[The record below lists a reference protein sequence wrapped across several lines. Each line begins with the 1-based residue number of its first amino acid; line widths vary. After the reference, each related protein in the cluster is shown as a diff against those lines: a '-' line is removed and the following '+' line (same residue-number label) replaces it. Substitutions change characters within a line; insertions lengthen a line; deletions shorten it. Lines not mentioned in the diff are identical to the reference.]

1 MNLLETFSVAL
12 SALWAN
18 KLRSAL
24 TMLGLIIGVGS
35 VIAIIA
41 IGRGTQK
48 AVAAELDALN
58 GGVFQLM
65 ATPGWSEDGQ
75 PTARLRMFRDDDIA
89 LLKEALPEIDLI
101 DPQVGMSGRITF
113 GREVEWWD
121 WIRGAGADTA
131 ALMNI
136 QLSAGRWFTEE
147 EIARGDRVMV
157 LSASRVEYIL
167 GEGVNPLGIELMVN
181 GYPFQIIGVIA
192 PNTGMLSQ
200 LLGGQGGDFYV
211 PRSYIT
217 RVTGQN
223 SYDHLTVR
231 VRDGYDPVEVKDL
244 AVRVMERL
252 YPGTGYEA
260 YIWTDFMGEFNQVI
274 SIVTGVM
281 AAIAGISLVVGGVGI
296 MNIMMVSV
304 TERTREIGLR
314 KAIGARRRDIL
325 MQFLVEALTL
335 CLIGG
340 GIGIVL
346 AAGPVTIA
354 ARYLETPLS
363 LDLYAIALALGFSA
377 AVGLIF
383 GVYPAVKAARMDPI
397 EALRYE

>member
-65 ATPGWSEDGQ
+65 AMPEWSPEGQ
-75 PTARLRMFRDDDIA
+75 PTARLRMFTEEDIR
-89 LLKEALPEIDLI
+89 LLKEALPEIDVI
-101 DPQVGMSGRITF
+101 DPQVGMGATIKF
-113 GREVEWWD
+113 HRETAWD
-121 WIRGAGADTA
+121 WLRGAGTDTA
-131 ALMNI
+131 SLMNI
-136 QLSAGRWFTEE
+136 ELSSGRWFTEE
-147 EIARGDRVMV
+147 EIIRGDRVAV
-157 LSASRVEYIL
+157 VAANRLTYLL
-167 GEGVNPLGIELMVN
+167 GEGVDPLGIELMIN
-181 GYPFQIIGVIA
+181 GYPFQVIGVIA

-200 LLGGQGGDFYV
+200 LLGGQGGDFYI

-252 YPGTGYEA
+252 YPGTGYQA
-260 YIWTDFMGEFNQVI
+260 HIWTDFMGEFNQVI

-314 KAIGARRRDIL
+314 KAIGARRSDIL

-340 GIGIVL
+340 AIGILL
-346 AAGPVTIA
+346 AAGPVTVA
-354 ARYLETPLS
+354 ANFLDAPLS
-363 LDLYAIALALGFSA
+363 IDLYAITLALGFSA

>member
-1 MNLLETFSVAL
+1 MSLWETFAVAL

-41 IGRGTQK
+41 IGRGTQA
-48 AVAAELDALN
+48 AVRSELEAMQ

-65 ATPGWSEDGQ
+65 ATGGWSEDGQ
-75 PTARLRMFRDDDIA
+75 QTAQQRSFREEDIA
-89 LLKEALPEIDLI
+89 LLKEALPEIEVI
-101 DPQVGMSGRITF
+101 DPQVGMSGPITF
-113 GREVEWWD
+113 RRETQWD
-121 WIRGAGADTA
+121 WIRGAGTDTA
-131 ALMNI
+131 SLMN
-136 QLSAGRWFTEE
+136 LELASGRWFTEE
-147 EIARGDRVMV
+147 EIIRGDRVMV
-157 LSASRVEYIL
+157 VAANRLEYLL
-167 GEGVNPLGIELMVN
+167 GEGVDPLGLELMFN
-181 GYPFQIIGVIA
+181 GYPFQVIGVIA

-200 LLGGQGGDFYV
+200 LLGGQGGDFYI
-211 PRSYIT
+211 PRSYII
-217 RVTGQN
+217 RSTGEN
-223 SYDHLTVR
+223 SYYHLTVR
-231 VRDGYDPVEVKDL
+231 VREGYDPVEVKDL
-244 AVRVMERL
+244 AVKVMERI
-252 YPGTGYEA
+252 YPGTAYEA
-260 YIWTDFMGEFNQVI
+260 HIWTDFMNEFDQVL

-325 MQFLVEALTL
+325 LQFLVEALTI

-340 GIGIVL
+340 AIGILL
-346 AAGPVTIA
+346 AAGPVMLA
-354 ARYLETPLS
+354 AKYLDAPLS
-363 LDLYAIALALGFSA
+363 LDLYAVTLALGFSA
-377 AVGLIF
+377 GVGLIF
-383 GVYPAVKAARMDPI
+383 GVYPALKAARMDPI

>member
-48 AVAAELDALN
+48 AVAAELEALH

-65 ATPGWSEDGQ
+65 ATPGWSPEGEM
-75 PTARLRMFRDDDIA
+75 TARMRMFREEDIA
-89 LLKEALPEIDLI
+89 LLKEALPEIDVI
-101 DPQVGMSGRITF
+101 DPQVGMGATITF
-113 GREVEWWD
+113 HRETAWD
-121 WIRGAGADTA
+121 WIRGAGTDTA
-131 ALMNI
+131 SLMNI
-136 QLSAGRWFTEE
+136 RLSSGRWFTEE
-147 EIARGDRVMV
+147 EIRRGDRVAV
-157 LSASRVEYIL
+157 VSANRLSYLI
-167 GEGVNPLGIELMVN
+167 GEGVDPLGLELLIN
-181 GYPFQIIGVIA
+181 GYPFRVIGVIA
-192 PNTGMLSQ
+192 PNTGMLSR
-200 LLGGQGGDFYV
+200 LLGGEGGDFWV
-211 PRSYIT
+211 PRTYIT

-231 VRDGYDPVEVKDL
+231 VREGYDPVVVKDL
-244 AVRVMERL
+244 AVRVMERT

-260 YIWTDFMGEFNQVI
+260 HIWTDFVSEFNQVI

-340 GIGIVL
+340 AIGILL
-346 AAGPVTIA
+346 AVGPVTIA
-354 ARYLETPLS
+354 ARYLDAPLS
-363 LDLYAIALALGFSA
+363 IDLYAIALALGFSA

-383 GVYPAVKAARMDPI
+383 GVYPAVKAARLDPI

>member
-65 ATPGWSEDGQ
+65 ATPGWTPDGQ
-75 PTARLRMFRDDDIA
+75 MTAKLRMFTEEDIQ
-89 LLKEALPEIDLI
+89 LLKEALPEIDVI
-101 DPQVGMSGRITF
+101 DPQVGMGATITF
-113 GREVEWWD
+113 HRETGWD
-121 WIRGAGADTA
+121 WLRGAGIDTMS
-131 ALMNI
+131 LMNI
-136 QLSAGRWFTEE
+136 QLSSGRWFTEE
-147 EIARGDRVMV
+147 EIIRGDRVAV
-157 LSASRVEYIL
+157 VTANRLSYLI
-167 GEGVNPLGIELMVN
+167 GEGVDPLGVELMIN
-181 GYPFQIIGVIA
+181 GYPFQVIGVIA

-200 LLGGQGGDFYV
+200 LLGGQGGDFYI

-244 AVRVMERL
+244 AVRVMERI
-252 YPGTGYEA
+252 YPGTGYQA
-260 YIWTDFMGEFNQVI
+260 HIWMDYVGDFNQVI

-340 GIGIVL
+340 GIGILL

-354 ARYLETPLS
+354 AGYLDAPLS
-363 LDLYAIALALGFSA
+363 LDLYAITLALGFSA
-377 AVGLIF
+377 AVGLVF
-383 GVYPAVKAARMDPI
+383 GVYPAVKAANMDPI

>member
-41 IGRGTQK
+41 IGRGTQQ
-48 AVAAELDALN
+48 AVEAELDAMN
-58 GGVFQLM
+58 GGVFQLLATGGWTPEGEQM
-65 ATPGWSEDGQ
+65 AQQRS
-75 PTARLRMFRDDDIA
+75 FREEDIA
-89 LLKEALPEIDLI
+89 LLKEALPEIEVI
-101 DPQVGMSGRITF
+101 DPQVGMGVQITF
-113 GREVEWWD
+113 HRETQWD
-121 WIRGAGADTA
+121 YVRGAGTDTA
-131 ALMNI
+131 SLLNI
-136 QLSAGRWFTEE
+136 QLASGRWFTEE
-147 EIARGDRVMV
+147 EIRRGDRVMV
-157 LSASRVEYIL
+157 VSANRLSYLL
-167 GEGVNPLGIELMVN
+167 GEGVDPLGIELMVN
-181 GYPFQIIGVIA
+181 GYPFRVIGVIA

-200 LLGGQGGDFYV
+200 LLGGQGGDFYI

-217 RVTGQN
+217 RATGQN
-223 SYDHLTVR
+223 SYYHLTVR
-231 VRDGYDPVEVKDL
+231 VRESADPVAVKDL
-244 AVRVMERL
+244 AVKVMERI

-260 YIWTDFMGEFNQVI
+260 HIWTDFMNQFNQVL

-340 GIGIVL
+340 AIGILL
-346 AAGPVTIA
+346 AAGPVTVA
-354 ARYLETPLS
+354 ANYLDAPLS
-363 LDLYAIALALGFSA
+363 LDLYAVTLALGFSA